1 MKNRILHISAFI
13 CLVLFFVACTKP
25 SVPKEYGY
33 FRIDLPPHTY
43 QLMDIDQFP
52 YHFEYAKMAQIKDV
66 NYEKEKYW
74 INVVYPQLNA
84 YLHCSY
90 KPVKKNLK
98 QLTDDAQEFVYSH
111 AMKASA
117 IPETE
122 YYNHDNRVYGMLYQM
137 KGNTASPIQFYL
149 TDSTKHFFRAALY
162 FNNIPNQDSL
172 APVIDYLREDIMMMM
187 ETFRWK

>member
-1 MKNRILHISAFI
+1 
-13 CLVLFFVACTKP
+13 
-25 SVPKEYGY
+25 
-33 FRIDLPPHTY
+33 
-43 QLMDIDQFP
+43 
-52 YHFEYAKMAQIKDV
+52 
-66 NYEKEKYW
+66 
-74 INVVYPQLNA
+74 
-84 YLHCSY
+84 
-90 KPVKKNLK
+90 
-98 QLTDDAQEFVYSH
+98 
-111 AMKASA
+111 MKASA